1 MNSQLQFIQCKPMVI
16 FTSPYYSCI
25 YINDCLV
32 FNQVIPLKMFY
43 CMLLIPGVKLLM
55 LPRLLWLGF
64 WTWLRPLT
72 VLIMIFFQ
80 TSWLIMVL
88 WVVIIATQFE
98 SYLCGHQQAVKF
110 DDSCLLGVLLKL
122 VYHKDQ
128 YWDPYCF
135 LSYSQLI
142 FIKF

>member
-72 VLIMIFFQ
+72 VLIMIFF
-80 TSWLIMVL
+80 
-88 WVVIIATQFE
+88 
-98 SYLCGHQQAVKF
+98 
-110 DDSCLLGVLLKL
+110 
-122 VYHKDQ
+122 
-128 YWDPYCF
+128 
-135 LSYSQLI
+135 
-142 FIKF
+142 